1 MAYIEM
7 REHSKS
13 SIVKKLYKTKEAIED
28 LCEELEEME
37 EELGSRGSY
46 RDDED
51 WDERGG
57 SGSYRRGGYRRRSGG
72 GY

>member
-1 MAYIEM
+1 MAYLEM
-7 REHSKS
+7 RERSKGD
-13 SIVKKLYKTKEAIED
+13 KLTRKVYKAKELLED
-28 LCEELEEME
+28 ICEAVEEME
-37 EELGSRGSY
+37 EEYGS

-51 WDERGG
+51 YDERGG